1 LLREVIEEWF
11 AFNIPTVLP
20 RDINYTL
27 PEGSALALVGPR
39 RAGKTYFMYWIAR
52 DLVNRGWPHRSIV
65 YLDFEDV
72 RLMGIRP
79 SDFGSFIK
87 VINEEAKAWN
97 GRVVL
102 LLDEVQN
109 IPEWGRWVR
118 TLLNRGRYLVVVSG
132 SSSRLRASEVS
143 TELRG
148 RYIERLVLPF
158 SFREFLRVRGFQTDY
173 LRVPERH
180 GELLSHLR
188 NYVLNGALPEVVL
201 KPELAGELVKAYRQT
216 IVYRDV
222 IDRYR
227 IRDASFFETFLE
239 LVEDSFGKCV
249 SITRLSNYFKSL
261 GVRKS
266 KKTLANYLRYLEESY
281 YAIRH

>member
-1 LLREVIEEWF
+1 
-11 AFNIPTVLP
+11 
-20 RDINYTL
+20 
-27 PEGSALALVGPR
+27 
-39 RAGKTYFMYWIAR
+39 MYWIAR

-79 SDFGSFIK
+79 SDFDSFIK

-109 IPEWGRWVR
+109 IHEWGRWVR

-158 SFREFLRVRGFQTDY
+158 SFREFLRVRVF
-173 LRVPERH
+173 
-180 GELLSHLR
+180 
-188 NYVLNGALPEVVL
+188 
-201 KPELAGELVKAYRQT
+201 KP
-216 IVYRDV
+216 
-222 IDRYR
+222 
-227 IRDASFFETFLE
+227 
-239 LVEDSFGKCV
+239 
-249 SITRLSNYFKSL
+249 IT
-261 GVRKS
+261 
-266 KKTLANYLRYLEESY
+266 
-281 YAIRH
+281 